1 MVNRFEV
8 HLVNLDPTVGSEI
21 QKTRPAVIIQNDVSN
36 RFSPITIVAA
46 ISSQFADPPH
56 PREVI
61 IQPGKSGLSHTS
73 AAVLVQENDDPA
85 LQTDLDQFLKQLAP
99 RDKEYRHNDGNCDA
113 HLKASLL
120 GCSKTLLIEKGR
132 LVLGRWQGVF
142 FCEFDG
148 PRRRELRVKIIPD

>member
-1 MVNRFEV
+1 MPEGGKATLAQKPQTRV
-8 HLVNLDPTVGSEI
+8 HRLRIETHSRVEFKDVTVLI
-21 QKTRPAVIIQNDVSN
+21 QKAI
-36 RFSPITIVAA
+36 AA
-46 ISSQFADPPH
+46 
-56 PREVI
+56 
-61 IQPGKSGLSHTS
+61 SGAQSGVCHVFVPHTS